1 MASSRL
7 APSYPTR
14 PCDLPV
20 QKTRDASNRR
30 LPPKRLACTRIS
42 CAPSFLSRLSSC
54 GHPAE
59 SKALRGSTGGPN
71 GSRRLDRFGGLSLTQ
86 RRRYSPLLFASC
98 VLPHGFPDTSVGVFF
113 PRREVSIEPLTSLSL
128 LPIHHVAHVA
138 FAGAC
143 FVRRPVGRTHEVIV
157 MGKLPSLPSTPAR
170 DDRRL
175 PTNQDAFP
183 R

>member
-1 MASSRL
+1 VASSWL

-42 CAPSFLSRLSSC
+42 CAPGFLSRLSSW

-71 GSRRLDRFGGLSLTQ
+71 GSRRLDRFGGLSL
-86 RRRYSPLLFASC
+86 RVCLVRSASRLSRHERGRF
-98 VLPHGFPDTSVGVFF
+98 LPTTRG
-113 PRREVSIEPLTSLSL
+113 SIEPLTSLSL
-128 LPIHHVAHVA
+128 LPVHHVAHVA
-138 FAGAC
+138 FARAC
-143 FVRRPVGRTHEVIV
+143 SVRRPAGRAYEVIV